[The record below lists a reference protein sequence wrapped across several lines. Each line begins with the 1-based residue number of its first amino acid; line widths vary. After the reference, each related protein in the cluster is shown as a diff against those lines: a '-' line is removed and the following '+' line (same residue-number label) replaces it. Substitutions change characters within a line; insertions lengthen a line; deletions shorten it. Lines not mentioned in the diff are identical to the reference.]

1 MAGGVPTI
9 FNFPSHLLK
18 KEPKERSTRFRNFEN
33 DGNSAETLVEKVV
46 TESETGASEVSVTSS
61 STSHQEQ
68 QPSTSTVPQETLEPQ
83 FVSKQE
89 GTKRKRSQPIYVED
103 FSEADM
109 ENPKK
114 AKLMWKLSNNTI
126 VRQKKT
132 IAYLRQKV
140 YRHLKTTNKVSADCH
155 SILKNVRVGNNR
167 CASDTF
173 ALSGQGQIRF
183 CKTCYA
189 VVLFYCRLSAVCR
202 LSWFVV
208 ITRHYV
214 TPGIHKGWIDLLKKF
229 ELWKRLLPVQ
239 K

>member
-1 MAGGVPTI
+1 MKREHFEQSKYSKLCSDHFKKEDFVFTFGLKTLKLGTVPTI

-155 SILKNVRVGNNR
+155 SILKNG
-167 CASDTF
+167 
-173 ALSGQGQIRF
+173 
-183 CKTCYA
+183 
-189 VVLFYCRLSAVCR
+189 YCN
-202 LSWFVV
+202 
-208 ITRHYV
+208 
-214 TPGIHKGWIDLLKKF
+214 
-229 ELWKRLLPVQ
+229 E
-239 K
+239 